1 VVHSFI
7 IASFPK
13 IIINAPINRPPWGTT
28 NLTKSTILNS
38 RTLWRPCKI
47 PKGANRYRQ
56 VIDVFTKRV
65 MQNRYHIDTC
75 DVHPEIRVFAGA
87 NEKVYIIANNLEYFG
102 FDRPLG
108 QIVSHYA
115 VRALQ
120 NLDHRSAADAV
131 RVAAVMLHPDF
142 QGACASFLRGTK
154 DSRAKCDQSVDPD
167 IAWAMQ
173 ALVLFQDPS
182 FLVPWP
188 DCMRQEDV
196 EGVDPQRTRRQACLW
211 SP

>member
-1 VVHSFI
+1 MGDYKLDKKYYPQFKDFMEALQDPGKEDRKKKDSTLI
-7 IASFPK
+7 YPK
-13 IIINAPINRPPWGTT
+13 MNKVMGKIFDIMKDEERF
-28 NLTKSTILNS
+28 
-38 RTLWRPCKI
+38 KI

-65 MQNRYHIDTC
+65 IQNRYHIDTC

-108 QIVSHYA
+108 QIVSHYS

-120 NLDHRSAADAV
+120 NQDHRSAADAI

-154 DSRAKCDQSVDPD
+154 DSRA
-167 IAWAMQ
+167 
-173 ALVLFQDPS
+173 
-182 FLVPWP
+182 
-188 DCMRQEDV
+188 
-196 EGVDPQRTRRQACLW
+196 
-211 SP
+211 